1 MSNDSA
7 PNLSPQHSHS
17 PLGDSQLPPPP
28 PAQTEAA
35 TAQQTPPPPPTQAQ
49 QPAAAAH
56 LQLQQDGKPY
66 AIQVSNLVRSYP
78 GNIAVRGISFKIPHG
93 SITGFVGSNGAGKT
107 TTMRIL
113 ATLDNPTRGNVW
125 INGAH
130 SVHQAEKVRRSI
142 GWVPDHYEP
151 YAHTSVYEIID
162 FFARAYGFKGAER
175 EQRIEEILDFTD
187 LQSLRGRMAN
197 KLSKGQTQRLCLARA
212 LINDPQILIL
222 DEPAAGLDPKARVEL
237 KNLLRILA
245 EDGKTIFISSH
256 ILSEL
261 AEICD
266 SLLFINRG
274 QLLHHGDAE
283 SMLDSSNEDRVY
295 DYIIEFAPDARRDWQ
310 QFGAWCLLQP
320 NIKVVD
326 QIKNGYRVHIHS
338 SDAGQIAALLGRI
351 IKEGFAVSNFSRQK
365 RALEEAFIEIVS
377 KSEQGLKIN
386 SMPPKPEPLATK
398 S

>member
-1 MSNDSA
+1 M
-7 PNLSPQHSHS
+7 
-17 PLGDSQLPPPP
+17 
-28 PAQTEAA
+28 E
-35 TAQQTPPPPPTQAQ
+35 
-49 QPAAAAH
+49 
-56 LQLQQDGKPY
+56 LQQDNKPY

-93 SITGFVGSNGAGKT
+93 SITGFVGANGAGKT

-113 ATLDNPTRGNVW
+113 ATLDSPTRGHVW

-151 YAHTSVYEIID
+151 YAHSSVHEIID

-175 EQRIEEILDFTD
+175 EQRIEEILEFTD
-187 LQSLRGRMAN
+187 LQALRNRQAN

-245 EDGKTIFISSH
+245 EEGKTIFISSH

-274 QLLHHGDAE
+274 QLLHHGDAD
-283 SMLDSSNEDRVY
+283 SMLEGSREDQLS
-295 DYIIEFAPDARRDWQ
+295 DYIIEFAANPERDWK
-310 QFGAWCLLQP
+310 QFAEWCLLQP
-320 NIKVVD
+320 HLKVVD
-326 QIKNGYRVHIHS
+326 QIKNGYRLHINLT
-338 SDAGQIAALLGRI
+338 DATQIAELLARI
-351 IKEGFAVSNFSRQK
+351 IKNGFMVSNFSRQK
-365 RALEEAFIEIVS
+365 RALEEAFIDIVS
-377 KSEQGLKIN
+377 KSEKGI
-386 SMPPKPEPLATK
+386 SMAGMPPKPQPLPIK
-398 S
+398 H